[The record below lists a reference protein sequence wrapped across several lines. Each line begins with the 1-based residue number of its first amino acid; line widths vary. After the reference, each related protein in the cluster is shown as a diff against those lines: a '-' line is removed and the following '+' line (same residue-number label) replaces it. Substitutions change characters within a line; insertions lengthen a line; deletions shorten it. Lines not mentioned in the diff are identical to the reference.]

1 MIRINSGTD
10 FFFKWGFVG
19 FGECFFGFVVVN
31 IGACTSTI
39 GFCSQL
45 KSNVL
50 GAGFGARFEVVM

>member
-1 MIRINSGTD
+1 MIRINSGTEC
-10 FFFKWGFVG
+10 FFMGFCRVWGVF
-19 FGECFFGFVVVN
+19 FFGFVVVN
-31 IGACTSTI
+31 IGACTSRI

>member
-1 MIRINSGTD
+1 MIRINSGTEC
-10 FFFKWGFVG
+10 FFVFLVG

-45 KSNVL
+45 KSNVF